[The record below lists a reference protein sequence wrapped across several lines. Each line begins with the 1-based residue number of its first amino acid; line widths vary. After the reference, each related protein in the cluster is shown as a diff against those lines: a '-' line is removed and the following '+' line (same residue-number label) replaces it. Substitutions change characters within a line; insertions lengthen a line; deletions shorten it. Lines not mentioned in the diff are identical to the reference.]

1 MTYVKAAA
9 GVLLVAWAVNMIW
22 DSKGAPIT
30 QIYGVKEALY
40 LSGYKV
46 FDLTG
51 KRI

>member
-9 GVLLVAWAVNMIW
+9 GVVLVGMAINMIW
-22 DSKGAPIT
+22 DSKGAPIS
-30 QIYGVKEALY
+30 QIYAVKEALY